1 MKPVLDKLHQNL
13 KSIVK
18 KVKRYIK
25 TLWAIALIFGFAVK
39 SYAQEGIRAPLE
51 LGKIE
56 PYKMEVT
63 YDKTSHLIFP
73 TAIRYVDLG
82 SEYLIAG
89 KAEDAENVLR
99 IKATARD
106 FEGETNFSVITNDGR
121 FYSFNVYY
129 SSYPEVLSYDLLTL
143 QKAVGKASG
152 NDVLFEELGNNSPSL
167 AGLLLKT
174 IYSKDK
180 RIVKHIGAKSYG
192 IQFILKGIYIHNGKY
207 YFHTELRNRTNV
219 PFHID
224 FVNFKAVDKKIAKRT
239 VVQERPIIPLR
250 IYKPL
255 NEIAGKTVEQNVF
268 LLDQF
273 TIDGDKILLIEIF
286 EKNGGRHQTL
296 QVENLDLLKA
306 RLVNDMHLKF

>member
-1 MKPVLDKLHQNL
+1 MKNHL
-13 KSIVK
+13 K
-18 KVKRYIK
+18 
-25 TLWAIALIFGFAVK
+25 TFWAFALILGFAVQ
-39 SYAQEGIRAPLE
+39 SYAQESARTPLA

-99 IKATARD
+99 VKASVKD
-106 FEGETNFSVITNDGR
+106 FEAETNFSVITNDGR

-129 SSYPEVLSYDLLTL
+129 SSYPEALSYDLLTM
-143 QKAVGKASG
+143 QKAVGKANG

-167 AGLLLKT
+167 AGLLLET
-174 IYSKDK
+174 IYKKDK
-180 RIVKHIGAKSYG
+180 RIVKHIGAKSFG

-207 YFHTELRNRTNV
+207 YFHTELRNKTNV
-219 PFHID
+219 PFQID
-224 FVNFKAVDKKIAKRT
+224 FVNFKVVDKKVAKRT
-239 VVQERPIIPLR
+239 VVQERPMIPLR
-250 IYKPL
+250 TYKPL
-255 NEIAGKTVEQNVF
+255 DAIGGKTVEQNVF

-273 TIDGDKILLIEIF
+273 TINDDKVLLIEIF

-296 QVENLDLLKA
+296 QVENSDLIKA
-306 RLVNDMHLKF
+306 RLINDMHLKF

>member
-1 MKPVLDKLHQNL
+1 MKNHL
-13 KSIVK
+13 K
-18 KVKRYIK
+18 
-25 TLWAIALIFGFAVK
+25 TFWAFALILGFTVQ
-39 SYAQEGIRAPLE
+39 SYAQENARTPLA

-99 IKATARD
+99 VKASVKD
-106 FEGETNFSVITNDGR
+106 FEAETNFSVITNDGR

-129 SSYPEVLSYDLLTL
+129 SSYPEALSYDLLTM
-143 QKAVGKASG
+143 QKAVDKSNG

-167 AGLLLKT
+167 AGLLLET
-174 IYSKDK
+174 IYKKDK
-180 RIVKHIGAKSYG
+180 RIVKHIGAKSFG

-219 PFHID
+219 PFQID
-224 FVNFKAVDKKIAKRT
+224 FVNFKVVDKKVAKRT
-239 VVQERPIIPLR
+239 VVQERPMIPLR
-250 IYKPL
+250 TYKPL
-255 NEIAGKTVEQNVF
+255 TEIYGQTTEQNVF

-273 TIDGDKILLIEIF
+273 TIADDKVLLIEIF
-286 EKNGGRHQTL
+286 EKNGGRHQVL
-296 QVENLDLLKA
+296 QVENSDLIKA
-306 RLVNDMHLKF
+306 RLINDMHLKF

>member
-1 MKPVLDKLHQNL
+1 MKNL
-13 KSIVK
+13 F
-18 KVKRYIK
+18 K
-25 TLWAIALIFGFAVK
+25 TFWAFALTVGIAATSFAQDSAK
-39 SYAQEGIRAPLE
+39 AKTPLA

-56 PYKMEVT
+56 PYHMEVT

-99 IKATARD
+99 VKASVRD
-106 FEGETNFSVITNDGR
+106 FEPETNFSVITNDGR

-129 SSYPEVLSYDLLTL
+129 SSYPEAMSYDLLTM
-143 QKAVGKASG
+143 QKAVDKANG

-167 AGLLLKT
+167 AGLLLET
-174 IYSKDK
+174 IYKKDK
-180 RIVKHIGAKSYG
+180 RIVKHIGAKSFG

-219 PFHID
+219 PFQID
-224 FVNFKAVDKKIAKRT
+224 FINFKVVDKKVAKRT
-239 VVQERPIIPLR
+239 VVQERPMIPLR
-250 IYKPL
+250 TYKPL
-255 NEIAGKTVEQNVF
+255 NEIGGKSTEQNVF

-273 TIDGDKILLIEIF
+273 TIADDKILLIEIF

-296 QVENLDLLKA
+296 QIENSDLIKA
-306 RLVNDMHLKF
+306 RLIDDMHLKF

>member
-1 MKPVLDKLHQNL
+1 MKNHL
-13 KSIVK
+13 KIF
-18 KVKRYIK
+18 
-25 TLWAIALIFGFAVK
+25 WAFALILGFAVQ
-39 SYAQEGIRAPLE
+39 SYAQDSARTKLA
-51 LGKIE
+51 LGKIQ
-56 PYKMEVT
+56 PYRMEVT

-99 IKATARD
+99 VKATVRD
-106 FEGETNFSVITNDGR
+106 FEPETNFSVITNDGR

-129 SSYPEVLSYDLLTL
+129 SSYPEAMSYDLLTM
-143 QKAVGKASG
+143 QKAVDKANG

-167 AGLLLKT
+167 AGLLLET
-174 IYSKDK
+174 IYKKDK
-180 RIVKHIGAKSYG
+180 RIVKHIGAKSFG

-219 PFHID
+219 PFQID
-224 FVNFKAVDKKIAKRT
+224 FMNFKVVDKKVAKRT
-239 VVQERPIIPLR
+239 VVQERPMIPLR
-250 IYKPL
+250 TYKPL
-255 NEIAGKTVEQNVF
+255 DDIAGKTIEQNVF

-273 TIDGDKILLIEIF
+273 TIADDKVLLIEIF

-296 QVENLDLLKA
+296 QIENSDLIKA
-306 RLVNDMHLKF
+306 RLINDMHLKF

>member
-1 MKPVLDKLHQNL
+1 MKNHL
-13 KSIVK
+13 K
-18 KVKRYIK
+18 
-25 TLWAIALIFGFAVK
+25 TFWAFALILGLAVQ
-39 SYAQEGIRAPLE
+39 SYAQDSARTKLA

-63 YDKTSHLIFP
+63 YNKTSHLIFP

-99 IKATARD
+99 VKASVRD
-106 FEGETNFSVITNDGR
+106 FEPETNFSVITNDGR

-129 SSYPEVLSYDLLTL
+129 SSYPEAMSYDLLTM
-143 QKAVGKASG
+143 QKAVDKANG

-167 AGLLLKT
+167 AGLLLET
-174 IYSKDK
+174 IYKKDK
-180 RIVKHIGAKSYG
+180 RIVKHIGAKSFG

-219 PFHID
+219 PFQID
-224 FVNFKAVDKKIAKRT
+224 FVNFKVVDKKVAKRT
-239 VVQERPIIPLR
+239 VVQERPMIPLR
-250 IYKPL
+250 TYKPL
-255 NEIAGKTVEQNVF
+255 DEIGGKTTEQNVF

-273 TIDGDKILLIEIF
+273 TIADDKVLLIEIF

-296 QVENLDLLKA
+296 QIENSDLIKA
-306 RLVNDMHLKF
+306 RLINDMHLKF

>member
-1 MKPVLDKLHQNL
+1 MKNHL
-13 KSIVK
+13 K
-18 KVKRYIK
+18 
-25 TLWAIALIFGFAVK
+25 TFWAIALILGFAVTT
-39 SYAQEGIRAPLE
+39 YAQDSATAKSPLA

-56 PYKMEVT
+56 PYRMDVT

-99 IKATARD
+99 VKASVRD
-106 FEGETNFSVITNDGR
+106 FEPETNFSVITNDGR

-129 SSYPEVLSYDLLTL
+129 SSYPEALSYDLLTM
-143 QKAVGKASG
+143 QKVVDKANG
-152 NDVLFEELGNNSPSL
+152 NDVIFEELGNNSPSL

-174 IYSKDK
+174 IYNKDK
-180 RIVKHIGAKSYG
+180 RIVKHIGAKSFG

-219 PFHID
+219 PFQID
-224 FVNFKAVDKKIAKRT
+224 FINFKVVDKKVAKRT
-239 VVQERPIIPLR
+239 VVQERPMIPLR
-250 IYKPL
+250 TYKSL
-255 NEIAGKTVEQNVF
+255 DGIAGKSIEQNVF

-273 TIDGDKILLIEIF
+273 TIADDKVLLIEIF
-286 EKNGGRHQTL
+286 ERNGGRHQTL
-296 QVENLDLLKA
+296 QVENSDLIKA
-306 RLVNDMHLKF
+306 RLINDMHLKF

>member
-1 MKPVLDKLHQNL
+1 MKNIL
-13 KSIVK
+13 K
-18 KVKRYIK
+18 
-25 TLWAIALIFGFAVK
+25 TFWAIALILGFAVQ
-39 SYAQEGIRAPLE
+39 SFAQDSIRTPLA

-99 IKATARD
+99 VKATVRD
-106 FEGETNFSVITNDGR
+106 FEPETNFSVITNDGR

-129 SSYPEVLSYDLLTL
+129 SSYPEAMSYDLLTM
-143 QKAVGKASG
+143 QKAVDKANG

-167 AGLLLKT
+167 AGLLLET
-174 IYSKDK
+174 IYKNDN
-180 RIVKHIGAKSYG
+180 RIVKHIGAKSFG
-192 IQFILKGIYIHNGKY
+192 IQFVLKGIYIHNGKY
-207 YFHTELRNRTNV
+207 YFHTELRNKTNV
-219 PFHID
+219 PFQID
-224 FVNFKAVDKKIAKRT
+224 FINFKVVDKKVAKRT
-239 VVQERPIIPLR
+239 VVQERPMIPLR
-250 IYKPL
+250 TYKPL
-255 NEIAGKTVEQNVF
+255 DEIGGKLTEQNVF

-273 TIDGDKILLIEIF
+273 TIADDKVLLIEIF

-296 QVENLDLLKA
+296 QVENSDLIKA
-306 RLVNDMHLKF
+306 RLIDDMHLKF

>member
-1 MKPVLDKLHQNL
+1 MKNHL
-13 KSIVK
+13 K
-18 KVKRYIK
+18 
-25 TLWAIALIFGFAVK
+25 TFWAIALILGFAGQ
-39 SYAQEGIRAPLE
+39 SYAQDSIRKPLA

-56 PYKMEVT
+56 PYRMEVT

-99 IKATARD
+99 VKASVRD
-106 FEGETNFSVITNDGR
+106 FEPETNFSVITNDGL

-129 SSYPEVLSYDLLTL
+129 SSYPEAMSYDLLTM
-143 QKAVGKASG
+143 QKAVDKAKG

-167 AGLLLKT
+167 AGLLLET
-174 IYSKDK
+174 IYKKDK
-180 RIVKHIGAKSYG
+180 RIVKHIGAKSFG

-219 PFHID
+219 PFEID
-224 FVNFKAVDKKIAKRT
+224 FINFKVVDKKVAKRT
-239 VVQERPIIPLR
+239 VVQERPLTPLR
-250 IYKPL
+250 TYKPL
-255 NEIAGKTVEQNVF
+255 DGIAGKSTEQNVF

-273 TIDGDKILLIEIF
+273 TIADDKVLLIEIF

-296 QVENLDLLKA
+296 QVENSDLIKA
-306 RLVNDMHLKF
+306 RLIDDMHLKF

>member
-1 MKPVLDKLHQNL
+1 
-13 KSIVK
+13 
-18 KVKRYIK
+18 
-25 TLWAIALIFGFAVK
+25 
-39 SYAQEGIRAPLE
+39 
-51 LGKIE
+51 
-56 PYKMEVT
+56 MEVT

-99 IKATARD
+99 VKASVRN
-106 FEGETNFSVITNDGR
+106 FEPETNFSVITNDGR

-129 SSYPEVLSYDLLTL
+129 SSYPEAISYDLLTM
-143 QKAVGKASG
+143 QKAVDKANG

-167 AGLLLKT
+167 AGLLLET
-174 IYSKDK
+174 IYKKDK
-180 RIVKHIGAKSYG
+180 RIVKHIGAKSFG

-219 PFHID
+219 PFEID
-224 FVNFKAVDKKIAKRT
+224 FVNFKVVDKKVAKRT
-239 VVQERPIIPLR
+239 VVQERPMIPLR
-250 IYKPL
+250 TYKPL
-255 NEIAGKTVEQNVF
+255 DGIAGKATEQNVF

-273 TIDGDKILLIEIF
+273 TIADDKVLLIEIF

-296 QVENLDLLKA
+296 QVENSDLIKA
-306 RLVNDMHLKF
+306 RLINDMHLKF

>member
-1 MKPVLDKLHQNL
+1 MKNH
-13 KSIVK
+13 
-18 KVKRYIK
+18 IK
-25 TLWAIALIFGFAVK
+25 TFWAFALIIGFAVNTF
-39 SYAQEGIRAPLE
+39 AQDSIKAPLN

-56 PYKMEVT
+56 PYQMQVT
-63 YDKTSHLIFP
+63 YDKTTHLIFP

-99 IKATARD
+99 VKASVKD
-106 FEGETNFSVITNDGR
+106 FVPETNFSVITNDGR

-129 SSYPEVLSYDLLTL
+129 SAYPEALSYDLLTM
-143 QKAVGKASG
+143 QKAVDKENG

-167 AGLLLKT
+167 AGLLLET
-174 IYSKDK
+174 IYKKDQ
-180 RIVKHIGAKSYG
+180 RIVKHIGAKSFG

-219 PFHID
+219 PFGID
-224 FVNFKAVDKKIAKRT
+224 FINFKVVDKKVAKRT
-239 VVQERPIIPLR
+239 VVQERPMIPLR
-250 IYKPL
+250 TYKPL
-255 NEIAGKTVEQNVF
+255 NEIGGKAIEQNVF

-273 TIDGDKILLIEIF
+273 TISDDKVLLIEIF

-296 QVENLDLLKA
+296 QVENSDLIKA
-306 RLVNDMHLKF
+306 RLINDMHLKF

>member
-1 MKPVLDKLHQNL
+1 MKNH
-13 KSIVK
+13 
-18 KVKRYIK
+18 IK
-25 TLWAIALIFGFAVK
+25 TFWAFALIIGFAVNTF
-39 SYAQEGIRAPLE
+39 AQDSIKAPLN

-56 PYKMEVT
+56 PYQMQVT
-63 YDKTSHLIFP
+63 YDKTTHLIFP

-99 IKATARD
+99 VKASVKD
-106 FEGETNFSVITNDGR
+106 FETETNFSVITNDGR

-129 SSYPEVLSYDLLTL
+129 SAYPEALSYDLLTM
-143 QKAVGKASG
+143 QKAVDKENG

-167 AGLLLKT
+167 AGLLLET
-174 IYSKDK
+174 IYKKDQ
-180 RIVKHIGAKSYG
+180 RIVKHIGAKSFG

-219 PFHID
+219 SFGID
-224 FVNFKAVDKKIAKRT
+224 FINFKVVDKKVAKRT
-239 VVQERPIIPLR
+239 VVQERPMIPLR
-250 IYKPL
+250 TYKPL
-255 NEIAGKTVEQNVF
+255 NEIGGKAIEQNVF

-273 TIDGDKILLIEIF
+273 TISDDKVLLIEIF

-296 QVENLDLLKA
+296 QVENSDFIKA
-306 RLVNDMHLKF
+306 RLINDMHLKF

>member
-1 MKPVLDKLHQNL
+1 MKNQLKTFWAMVLM
-13 KSIVK
+13 I
-18 KVKRYIK
+18 
-25 TLWAIALIFGFAVK
+25 GFAVQT
-39 SYAQEGIRAPLE
+39 YAQDSIKTPLA

-73 TAIRYVDLG
+73 TGIRYVDLG

-99 IKATARD
+99 VKASVRD
-106 FEGETNFSVITNDGR
+106 FETETNFSVITNDGR

-129 SSYPEVLSYDLLTL
+129 SSYPDVLSYDLLTM
-143 QKAVGKASG
+143 QKAVDKANG

-167 AGLLLKT
+167 ASLLLET
-174 IYSKDK
+174 IYKNDK
-180 RIVKHIGAKSYG
+180 RIVKHIGAKSFG

-207 YFHTELRNRTNV
+207 YFHTELGNRTNV
-219 PFHID
+219 PFQID
-224 FVNFKAVDKKIAKRT
+224 FINFKVVDKKIAKRT
-239 VVQERPIIPLR
+239 VVQERLMIPLR
-250 IYKPL
+250 TYKPL
-255 NEIAGKTVEQNVF
+255 DGINGKSTEQNVF

-273 TIDGDKILLIEIF
+273 TIADDKILLIEIF

-296 QVENLDLLKA
+296 QIENSDLIKA
-306 RLVNDMHLKF
+306 RLIDDMHLKF

>member
-1 MKPVLDKLHQNL
+1 MKNHF
-13 KSIVK
+13 
-18 KVKRYIK
+18 K
-25 TLWAIALIFGFAVK
+25 TFWAIALILGFAVQ
-39 SYAQEGIRAPLE
+39 SYAQDSANAKTPLA

-99 IKATARD
+99 VKATVRD
-106 FEGETNFSVITNDGR
+106 FEPETNFSVITNDGR

-129 SSYPEVLSYDLLTL
+129 SSYPEALSYDLLTM
-143 QKAVGKASG
+143 QKAVDKGNG

-167 AGLLLKT
+167 AGLLLET
-174 IYSKDK
+174 IYKKDK
-180 RIVKHIGAKSYG
+180 RIVKHIGAKSFG

-219 PFHID
+219 PFQID
-224 FVNFKAVDKKIAKRT
+224 FINFKVVDKKVAKRT
-239 VVQERPIIPLR
+239 VVQERPMIPLR
-250 IYKPL
+250 TYKPL
-255 NEIAGKTVEQNVF
+255 DEIGGKSTEQNVF

-273 TIDGDKILLIEIF
+273 TIADDKVLLIEIF

-296 QVENLDLLKA
+296 QIENSDLIKA
-306 RLVNDMHLKF
+306 RLIDDMHLKF